1 MVNTPA
7 VLTVVCRARA
17 KRRPKILICLLSSI
31 HPRKGGL
38 LRTPRPCLKY
48 GARWRPRQRDQS
60 NLQLSRKTLIPMRK
74 TSDSR
79 SRNSILEETQAALTD
94 LSGDQVQAQTGMR
107 RQELDSINRDQGRIR
122 ENMKTLKGS
131 AEEKDLVQRY
141 TRQLNSQEDRLATL
155 NKETADLQTQQ
166 SQEQQKLEAMVQ
178 QITI

>member
-1 MVNTPA
+1 
-7 VLTVVCRARA
+7 
-17 KRRPKILICLLSSI
+17 
-31 HPRKGGL
+31 
-38 LRTPRPCLKY
+38 
-48 GARWRPRQRDQS
+48 
-60 NLQLSRKTLIPMRK
+60 MRK

-155 NKETADLQTQQ
+155 NKETAICKTRITGAA
-166 SQEQQKLEAMVQ
+166 EAGSHGAVDHH
-178 QITI
+178 